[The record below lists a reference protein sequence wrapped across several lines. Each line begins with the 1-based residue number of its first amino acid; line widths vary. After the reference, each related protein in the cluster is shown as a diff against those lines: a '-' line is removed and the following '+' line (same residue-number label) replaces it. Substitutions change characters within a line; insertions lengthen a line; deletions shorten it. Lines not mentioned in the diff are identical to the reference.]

1 MNEKS
6 PPPSPDDL
14 DTRLRTAQAKQS
26 ELKDGTGRVSRTSGL
41 GFALRIGTELVAGV
55 AVGTGIGL
63 LLDSWL
69 DTGPLFMILLFF
81 LGAGAG
87 MLNVYRTVS
96 RIGHAV
102 GYEKKNEDETSD
114 TER

>member
-1 MNEKS
+1 MSEKS
-6 PPPSPDDL
+6 PPPPPDDL
-14 DTRLRTAQAKQS
+14 DARLRAAQSKQS
-26 ELKDGTGRVSRTSGL
+26 KRQDGTGRVSRTRGL
-41 GFALRIGTELVAGV
+41 GFALRIGTELVAGIV
-55 AVGTGIGL
+55 VGTGLGL

-69 DTGPLFMILLFF
+69 DTGPLFMIVLFF

-96 RIGHAV
+96 GIGHAI

-114 TER
+114 AER